1 MLNKLLRSI
10 GIGSARIDTVLKDS
24 TVVPG
29 SYLRGEV
36 RITGGNAAQ
45 EIECIYMALVT
56 DYEIEVDDSAVN
68 RSFQLAKTR
77 LCDRFV
83 VQEGQELV
91 MPFSILVPLYT
102 PVSMGK
108 SKVWVQTGL
117 DIKSAVDPQDRDY
130 VQIRPHV
137 LMEAFL
143 HSAEQLGFRL
153 YEVDVEKASPRFAQG
168 TLPFVQEFEFKPASG
183 EFRGRL
189 DELEAI
195 FSLSDQSATVT
206 LQIDRRARGIG
217 GMIFESM
224 GLDES
229 YSQFSYGHSDLA
241 NLDTYL
247 ADAIRRFC

>member
-1 MLNKLLRSI
+1 MDYGEESRYCFTRIIRDSSLSRRFSCFHKLLRSI

-91 MPFSILVPLYT
+91 MPYSILVPLYT

-117 DIKSAVDPQDRDY
+117 DIKSAVNPR
-130 VQIRPHV
+130 IAI
-137 LMEAFL
+137 MC
-143 HSAEQLGFRL
+143 
-153 YEVDVEKASPRFAQG
+153 RFARM
-168 TLPFVQEFEFKPASG
+168 F
-183 EFRGRL
+183 
-189 DELEAI
+189 
-195 FSLSDQSATVT
+195 
-206 LQIDRRARGIG
+206 
-217 GMIFESM
+217 
-224 GLDES
+224 
-229 YSQFSYGHSDLA
+229 
-241 NLDTYL
+241 
-247 ADAIRRFC
+247 